1 MLLNAKGQVTI
12 PADLRAKH
20 HLREGDEVD
29 VVEVSGVL
37 TIVRREGTESRG
49 WRAVRRLQG
58 SATDPDTAGMTTD
71 ELMELLRGE

>member
-1 MLLNAKGQVTI
+1 MI
-12 PADLRAKH
+12 PAELRARH
-20 HLREGDEVD
+20 RIQEGDEVD
-29 VVEVSGVL
+29 VIEVSGDP
-37 TIVRREGTESRG
+37 TIVRREGAESPG